1 MRGRIINLH
10 DWLQT
15 PAGQYLCEWETPLL
29 QACVSDVFGYHALQ
43 LGGLDIPVLQAN
55 RMPHRWQALA
65 TGQGDEVAN
74 TALPQGVDLVLEGG
88 ALPFAGRSLDLVV
101 MPHTLE
107 TAHDPYAILREV
119 ERVLVPEG
127 KVVLSG
133 LNPWS
138 LWGLQLGAAY
148 RWPTPKSAVDQF
160 DDGRPHW
167 LSYARLRDWLH
178 LLGLEVEV
186 VHCGAF
192 RPACA
197 TEQWLQR
204 WRWLDKVGSK
214 WWPVLGAAYVLVAT
228 KRVQGMRLIE
238 PQRTKRYAT
247 RTRPIAVAPQR
258 VRRSP
263 LNKYKADTR
272 K

>member
-1 MRGRIINLH
+1 MSGRIINLH

-15 PAGQYLCEWETPLL
+15 PAGQYLCAWEAPLL
-29 QACVSDVFGYHALQ
+29 QEAVADVFGYHALQ
-43 LGGLDIPVLQAN
+43 LGSPSIPVLHAN
-55 RMPHRWQALA
+55 RMPHRWQACVHW
-65 TGQGDEVAN
+65 QGEDVIASAR
-74 TALPQGVDLVLEGG
+74 TQGAQVVLDCG
-88 ALPFAGRSLDLVV
+88 ALPFPGRSLDLVV

-127 KVVLSG
+127 KLVLSG

-148 RWPTPKSAVDQF
+148 RWPTPKSVNADQL

-167 LSYARLRDWLH
+167 LSYPRLRDWLH

-197 TEQWLQR
+197 SQEWLHR
-204 WRWLDKVGSK
+204 WRWLDAVGRR
-214 WWPVLGAAYVLVAT
+214 WWPVLGAAYVLVAI
-228 KRVQGMRLIE
+228 KRVHGMRLIE
-238 PQRTKRYAT
+238 PARTKRYA
-247 RTRPIAVAPQR
+247 RSRPIAVASQR
-258 VRRSP
+258 VRRTP
-263 LNKYKADTR
+263 AHEYKDE
-272 K
+272 